1 MIGAEAIAERA
12 LPDDN
17 VSRTSGQLRIGQPVR
32 RLEDHALLTGRACF
46 IDDLDRR
53 DAGHAVFLRSPH
65 AHARIRSID
74 AAAARSA
81 PGVLAVFTG
90 EDLLTAGIGPIRPAI
105 VQKNRDGSAPSAAA
119 RPILARDRVRFVG
132 DAVAMV
138 VAQTL
143 RQARD
148 AADQVVVDYDER
160 AQVTDPRAALAP
172 GAPRVYDEAPGNV
185 ALDWESGDAAAVAA
199 AFARA
204 AHVTRLEVVVNRVSA
219 AAIEPRG
226 AAAEFDPDSN
236 RFTLHTPSQGS
247 KALQDEIAS
256 TGLVRDPRALRVRT
270 PEVGGSFGMKVRA
283 YPEQVAV
290 LFAARALGR
299 PVRWFAERAEAFLCD
314 GAARDQVMAGELA
327 LDADGRFLAV
337 RARVI
342 ANTGAYASVSA
353 LTIATSGG
361 SRCITGVYD
370 LPCYHLETRVAYT
383 HTVPVV
389 AYRGAGK
396 PEFTYLIERLVDAAA
411 RETGR
416 DRAALRRLNL
426 VRPEAMP
433 YTTPVGLVFDSGDFA
448 KNMDDALALT
458 DYARFEQRRAQAAAR
473 GVLRGYGLS
482 VYQEPDGYY
491 DSHARL
497 VFEADGTLVVMTTA
511 QANGQGQV
519 TTFTQMA
526 SEQLG
531 VPAERIRIVQGDSD
545 RTGVATG
552 TGGSRETTVTGT
564 AIVHCARAIV
574 AKGRLIAAQLL
585 EAPAADIEFV
595 VDDAGGV
602 FAIAGTDRRV
612 TIEAV
617 ARAAHCGNLPEGL
630 DPGLEASDFY
640 KPTAYSFPSGCHVCE
655 VEIDPDTGEVALVA
669 YSAVNDFG
677 VVVNPL
683 LLEGQVHGGVAQGIG
698 QALYEQLLHDPDTG
712 QLLTGSFMDY
722 CLPRAAEL
730 PFFGWVRN
738 EVPCKTNPL
747 GVKGCGESGCTASL
761 AAVMSAV
768 LDALAPRGVTTLD
781 MPATAERVW
790 RALRSKDNRTEGEH

>member
-1 MIGAEAIAERA
+1 M
-12 LPDDN
+12 PDED

-32 RLEDHALLTGRACF
+32 RLEDPALLTGAARF
-46 IDDLDRR
+46 IDDLDLPG
-53 DAGHAVFLRSPH
+53 AAHACFVRSPH

-74 AAAARSA
+74 TAVARSA
-81 PGVLAVFTG
+81 PGVLAVFSA
-90 EDLLTAGIGPIRPAI
+90 EDLRAANIGPIRPAV
-105 VQKNRDGSAPSAAA
+105 VQKNRDGSAPIAAA
-119 RPILARDRVRFVG
+119 RPVLVDDRARFVG
-132 DAVAMV
+132 DMVTLV
-138 VAQTL
+138 VAHTV

-148 AADQVVVDYDER
+148 AADLVVVDYEEC

-172 GAPRVYDEAPGNV
+172 GAPLVYEEVPGNV
-185 ALDWESGDAAAVAA
+185 ALDWEGGDAQAVDV

-204 AHVTRLEVVVNRVSA
+204 AHVTRLELVVNRVSA

-226 AAAEFDPDSN
+226 AAGEYDPASG
-236 RFTLHTPSQGS
+236 RYTLHAPTQGS
-247 KALQDEIAS
+247 KAIQTDIAS
-256 TGLVRDPRALRVRT
+256 TGLVNDPRSLRVVT
-270 PEVGGSFGMKVRA
+270 PEVGGSFGMKITA

-290 LFAARALGR
+290 LFAARRLAR
-299 PVRWFAERAEAFLCD
+299 PVKWFADRDEAFLCD
-314 GAARDQVMAGELA
+314 GAARDHVMAGELA
-327 LDADGRFLAV
+327 LDAEGRFLAV
-337 RARVI
+337 RARLMS
-342 ANTGAYASVSA
+342 NTGAYASVSA
-353 LTIATSGG
+353 ITIATSGG

-370 LPCYHLETRVAYT
+370 LPCYHVETRVAYT

-411 RETGR
+411 RETRR
-416 DRAALRRLNL
+416 DRAELRRINF

-433 YTTPVGLVFDSGDFA
+433 YTTPVGLVFDSGDFG

-458 DYARFEQRRAQAAAR
+458 DRPGFERRRADAAAR
-473 GVLRGYGLS
+473 GLLRGYGFS
-482 VYQEPDGYY
+482 TYQEPDGYY

-497 VFEADGTLVVMTTA
+497 AFDADGMLAVMTTA
-511 QANGQGQV
+511 QAGGQGQV
-519 TTFTQMA
+519 TTFTQIV

-564 AIVHCARAIV
+564 AIVHSARTII
-574 AKGRLIAAQLL
+574 AKGRLIAAHLL
-585 EAPAADIEFV
+585 EAPAADIEFEV
-595 VDDAGGV
+595 SDSGGAFV
-602 FAIAGTDRRV
+602 IAGTDRH
-612 TIEAV
+612 IAIGEV
-617 ARAAHCGNLPEGL
+617 ARAAHAGDLPDGVE
-630 DPGLEASDFY
+630 PGLEASDFY

-655 VEIDPDTGEVALVA
+655 VEIDPDSGQVALVA

-677 VVVNPL
+677 VVVNPP

-698 QALYEQLLHDPDTG
+698 QALTEELAHDPDSG

-722 CLPRAAEL
+722 CIPRAADL
-730 PFFGWVRN
+730 PAFGWARN

-747 GVKGCGESGCTASL
+747 GVKGCGESGCTAAL

-768 LDALAPRGVTTLD
+768 LDALSVRGVTQLD
-781 MPATAERVW
+781 MPATSERVW
-790 RALRSKDNRTEGEH
+790 RALQGAG